1 MKKSDNKGTAGISYP
16 CLWLY
21 KVIGTDRKKL
31 QAVLQESAGSRSCTV
46 SSSRSSSG
54 EKYHC
59 FNLEV
64 TVASEEERNEIYQT
78 IKSHPDV
85 TVVL

>member
-1 MKKSDNKGTAGISYP
+1 MKTANNNAAGISYP
-16 CLWLY
+16 CRWLY
-21 KVIGTDRKKL
+21 KAIGPDPKKL
-31 QAVLQESAGSRSCTV
+31 QAALQATAGCRACTV

-54 EKYHC
+54 GKYHC

-64 TVASEEERNEIYQT
+64 TVASEAERNAIYQA

-85 TVVL
+85 TIVL